1 MISAIGKASYHLAKY
16 LAHVL
21 SLLNQ
26 SEFNVKSKKFF
37 MDKVRQVELHKSY
50 QMILL
55 DVKSLFSAS
64 KMFTLHLTT

>member
-1 MISAIGKASYHLAKY
+1 
-16 LAHVL
+16 
-21 SLLNQ
+21 
-26 SEFNVKSKKFF
+26 